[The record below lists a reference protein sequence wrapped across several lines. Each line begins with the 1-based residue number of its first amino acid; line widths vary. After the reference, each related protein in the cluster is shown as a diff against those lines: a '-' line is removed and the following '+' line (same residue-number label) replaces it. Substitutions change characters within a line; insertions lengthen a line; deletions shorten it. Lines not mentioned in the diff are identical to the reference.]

1 MYTFALAQT
10 GAAEITWAKARAAY
24 EIDTAVDALDDARAS
39 LVGLA
44 ADTRWDSDGV
54 RAMRDA
60 IADFERRT
68 GVEASAARS
77 RASEVARIDAS

>member
-10 GAAEITWAKARAAY
+10 GAAESTWAKARAAHDL
-24 EIDTAVDALDDARAS
+24 DTAIDAFDDARAS
-39 LVGLA
+39 LIGLA
-44 ADTRWDSDGV
+44 ADTQWHSDGV
-54 RAMRDA
+54 RAMHDA

-68 GVEASAARS
+68 GVESSAAHS